1 MTTNTI
7 KTNTSLTLEQAA
19 DLMLRTPENRYA
31 LVGEPGIGK
40 SSLMKALVKALPDHE
55 HAMLDVPNLD
65 LGDVAMPVID
75 HEDKVTRYYPNSRF
89 GLHTGK
95 PVVICLDEFSKGAA
109 PVQNMLH
116 PLLESSSPRLG
127 DIPVPEGS
135 VVFMT
140 GNFGTDGV
148 GDTLKAHSRNRII
161 EIPISKPTSES
172 WLSWAAQ
179 NNIHPLMMA
188 FVHQVP
194 HCMASYLD
202 DGQEENGLIYH
213 PNRQQRAFF
222 SPRSAERASNILW
235 QMDNL
240 SEAQLTAA
248 LEGAIGEP
256 AAAEL
261 MAYINYQNELP
272 AFETIERD
280 PHNAKLPVGVGP
292 NAVVVFGTLERVTKE
307 NCDAIMIYMSRLDEE
322 WQCVFAINFAKK
334 PKKQQIAFRSEQFKQ
349 WLDRNQDLL

>member
-1 MTTNTI
+1 MTQQVTTH
-7 KTNTSLTLEQAA
+7 TTLTLKQAA
-19 DLMLRTPENRYA
+19 HLMLATPENRYF

-40 SSLMKALVKALPDHE
+40 SSLMKTLTAALPDHE
-55 HAMLDVPNLD
+55 HSMLDVPNLD

-75 HEDKVTRYYPNSRF
+75 HDGKVTRYYPNSRF

-95 PVVICLDEFSKGAA
+95 KVLIGLDEFTKGAP

-116 PLLESSSPRLG
+116 PMLESSNPRLG
-127 DIPVPEGS
+127 DLPIPDGS
-135 VVFMT
+135 IVFMT
-140 GNFGTDGV
+140 GNLSTDGV
-148 GDTLKAHSRNRII
+148 GDNLKSHSRNRII
-161 EIPISKPTSES
+161 ELRIAKPTAEE
-172 WLSWAAQ
+172 WLEWAAQ
-179 NNIHPLMMA
+179 NGIHPLMLA

-202 DGQEENGLIYH
+202 AGQEENGLIYH
-213 PNRQQRAFF
+213 PNRSQTAFF

-235 QMDNL
+235 KMDDL
-240 SEAQLTAA
+240 DEQQLTAA
-248 LEGAIGEP
+248 LEGAIGQP

-280 PHNAKLPVGVGP
+280 PMGAKLPEGVGP

-307 NCDAIMIYMSRLDEE
+307 NCEAVMQYMSRLDEE
-322 WQCVFAINFAKK
+322 WQCVFAINFARK
-334 PKKQQIAFRSEQFKQ
+334 PQKQQIAFRSKAFGD
-349 WLDRNQDLL
+349 WLEHNQDLL

>member
-1 MTTNTI
+1 MTTNKVSTRI
-7 KTNTSLTLEQAA
+7 KLSLEEAA
-19 DLMLRTPENRYA
+19 NLMLRTPNNRYA
-31 LVGEPGIGK
+31 LIGEPGIGK
-40 SSLMKALVKALPDHE
+40 SSLMKVLINALPDHE

-65 LGDVAMPVID
+65 LGDVAMPVINRD
-75 HEDKVTRYYPNSRF
+75 LGVTEYYPNKRF

-95 PVVICLDEFSKGAA
+95 PVVICLDEFTKGAA

-116 PLLESSSPRLG
+116 PMLESSSPRLG

-135 VVFMT
+135 IVFLT
-140 GNFGTDGV
+140 GNLDTDGV
-148 GDTLKAHSRNRII
+148 GDSLKAHSRNRII
-161 EIPISKPTSES
+161 EIHISKPDSTG
-172 WLSWAAQ
+172 WLQWAAR

-235 QMDNL
+235 QMEYL
-240 SEAQLTAA
+240 SENQLAAA

-256 AAAEL
+256 AANEL

-272 AFETIERD
+272 AFETIEKD
-280 PHNAKLPVGVGP
+280 PDNAKLPVGVGP
-292 NAVVVFGTLERVTKE
+292 NAVVVFGALERVTKD
-307 NCDAIMIYMSRLDEE
+307 NCEAVMTYMSRLDEE

-334 PKKQQIAFRSEQFKQ
+334 PQKQQIAFRSAAFKT
-349 WLDRNQDLL
+349 WLDANQDLL